1 VVTRPVDL
9 AAVRDLRSLTA
20 NLDPRSVP
28 DLATVVAV
36 HDAACRA
43 GDLRWVTWA
52 ARAFDAAHERAG
64 CCA

>member
-9 AAVRDLRSLTA
+9 AADLRSLTA
-20 NLDPRSVP
+20 NLDSRRVP
-28 DLATVVAV
+28 DLATVLAV

-43 GDLRWVTWA
+43 DDERWITWA
-52 ARAFDAAHERAG
+52 CRAFDAAHERAG